1 MRAREFEEPVSAPP
15 ASTSSV
21 TSTISL
27 SLPTLPG
34 MPPIQS
40 NPSSAPAP
48 AIPPAAAPVSDKKAD
63 RIIEAKF
70 MQQETQ
76 FYIEVK
82 GENRDFLLTWSR
94 NSNKPT
100 LWGEKQPDGTYKS
113 TLEYPSEKNVQ
124 DLVDKYVPKSLLNL
138 INKWTEASKLPAGEV
153 LDAQDKIAKEIKT
166 ELAALGQA
174 TKAPEVKAVPLDIAT
189 GKISPQ
195 RIQEIMSDLDA
206 GNTLTF
212 DYQGE
217 ELDFA
222 RAFLRKQL
230 EERVGATP
238 ASDTT
243 GLTREQLGLDEAPR
257 TIRIKDVSY
266 LVSEVNAKMLQGLG
280 ITGQEANDILNSIC
294 N

>member
-1 MRAREFEEPVSAPP
+1 
-15 ASTSSV
+15 
-21 TSTISL
+21 
-27 SLPTLPG
+27 
-34 MPPIQS
+34 
-40 NPSSAPAP
+40 
-48 AIPPAAAPVSDKKAD
+48 
-63 RIIEAKF
+63 
-70 MQQETQ
+70 
-76 FYIEVK
+76 
-82 GENRDFLLTWSR
+82 
-94 NSNKPT
+94 
-100 LWGEKQPDGTYKS
+100 
-113 TLEYPSEKNVQ
+113 
-124 DLVDKYVPKSLLNL
+124 
-138 INKWTEASKLPAGEV
+138 
-153 LDAQDKIAKEIKT
+153 
-166 ELAALGQA
+166 
-174 TKAPEVKAVPLDIAT
+174 
-189 GKISPQ
+189 
-195 RIQEIMSDLDA
+195 MSDLDA